1 MESDL
6 ISARGRAGA
15 ASADEPTE
23 PDWQEARRLRQLVM
37 GEALLTDGEAGAL
50 RRFAALGG
58 RMRDLADAVAWW
70 RKAAAE
76 GQAPK
81 ELWSFC
87 YVIRIAVRA
96 VQARR
101 KPAAARE
108 MGQAP
113 AGAIR
118 IAPRL
123 TPEQQAAEYDARQRA
138 RGYVSIGEVMPG
150 KEAR

>member
-15 ASADEPTE
+15 ASAEERTG

-58 RMRDLADAVAWW
+58 RMRDLSDAAAWW
-70 RKAAAE
+70 RRAAAE

-81 ELWSFC
+81 ELRSFC
-87 YVIRIAVRA
+87 YVIRIAIRSA
-96 VQARR
+96 EARR
-101 KPAAARE
+101 GTAAGRE

-123 TPEQQAAEYDARQRA
+123 SPEQQAAEFDRRQRA
-138 RGYVSIGEVMPG
+138 KGLVHRS
-150 KEAR
+150 EARR